1 MSKPSAPMLRF
12 GLWLTAVLALLASS
26 GIWLLP
32 QLRIETDITAM
43 LPQTAPDAVV
53 EQSLDRFA
61 AAAGRRNVYLIEAD
75 AFASARAAAAAF
87 TAALRQSPAFVE
99 VEFERGLDAKA
110 LDAVLGPYRHT
121 LLADADR
128 AALASGHAQAL
139 ADTAL
144 RALYSPA
151 GLMRARP
158 FGEDP
163 LNLYGDY
170 LQSLVA
176 APGALQLR
184 DGVLASTLDGRV
196 SVMVTATLK
205 DSPFALGAQTGASA
219 AVAAASAAA
228 RSAAAEV
235 RVYNSGVLQHAVANS
250 ERAKREISVFGSLS
264 LLGVILVCL
273 YCFGSLRPL
282 ALVLMTLAV
291 GTLASISAVQ
301 WLFGQIHLLALVF
314 GSSLIGVA
322 VDYAIHFFSDRFRG
336 VRPWSGQI
344 AVDHVGT
351 AILVGMLT
359 TSLGYLA
366 LIVPPFP
373 GLRQMAVFSVVGVL
387 SAGLTAL
394 LAFPLLAGHSVRPP
408 PVALAAAAR
417 WLSLRR
423 PPQGRSAALAA
434 LLLIGAAA
442 FGLSRLSFVD
452 DVRALQSSPAPLLA
466 QEAAVQQRLGGGTD
480 TRFFLVEGSDTEALL
495 QHEEQL
501 RTRLD
506 RLVADQQLAGYLAL
520 SRAVPSAA
528 RQRQNRALLATE
540 VYGDNGVLRP
550 LLAGLGYAD
559 DSYQR
564 LQADFAAADDR
575 ILSLPQWLDSALAG
589 PYRGLWVGTTDRGVA
604 SVVALIGVRDLD
616 TLRATAAGLD
626 SARLIDRVADISTVL
641 AHYRRIALFG
651 LAAALLAIAV
661 VVALRY
667 GLRACPR
674 LLLAPVGGCVLT
686 LATLGL
692 LGIPGNLF
700 TVLALLLVLGLGVD
714 YTVFLR
720 EGAASRQVTIMAI
733 SAAAVTTVLAFGTLS
748 ASATPF
754 IRSLGLAALLGV
766 AYTWLIAI
774 ALSAAPQPRVP
785 Q

>member
-1 MSKPSAPMLRF
+1 MSLRSPPVLRF
-12 GLWLTAVLALLASS
+12 TLWLTAVLMLLGTALSV
-26 GIWLLP
+26 LP
-32 QLRIETDITAM
+32 KLQIETDITAM
-43 LPQTAPDAVV
+43 LPQTTPDAVV
-53 EQSLDRFA
+53 EQSLQRFA
-61 AAAGRRNVYLIEAD
+61 AAAGRRNVYLIEA
-75 AFASARAAAAAF
+75 ASFAAARKAAAAF
-87 TAALRQSPAFVE
+87 AASLRASSAFE
-99 VEFERGLDAKA
+99 DVEFERGIDADA
-110 LDAVLGPYRHT
+110 LDAVLEPYRYG
-121 LLADADR
+121 LLAGADR
-128 AALASGHAQAL
+128 AALTAGRAQAL

-144 RALYSPA
+144 RALYTPA
-151 GLMRARP
+151 GLMRVRP

-170 LQSLVA
+170 LQGLIA
-176 APGALQLR
+176 APGRLQLR
-184 DGVLASTLDGRV
+184 DGVLSGRHDDHINV
-196 SVMVTATLK
+196 LVTATLK
-205 DSPFALGAQTGASA
+205 DSPFALGAQGGATA
-219 AVAAASAAA
+219 AVDAATAAALAAA
-228 RSAAAEV
+228 PQIQ
-235 RVYNSGVLQHAVANS
+235 VYRSGVLQHAVANS
-250 ERAKREISVFGSLS
+250 QRAKREIGVFGSLS
-264 LLGVILVCL
+264 LLGVVLVCL

-282 ALVLMTLAV
+282 ALVLVTLAV
-291 GTLASISAVQ
+291 GTLASIVTVQ
-301 WLFGQIHLLALVF
+301 LLFGQIHLLALVF

-336 VRPWSGQI
+336 VQPWSGAI
-344 AVDHVGT
+344 AIDHVGT

-394 LAFPLLAGHSVRPP
+394 LAFPLLAGHSPRPP
-408 PVALAAAAR
+408 PPALAATAR
-417 WLSLRR
+417 WLSRRR
-423 PPQGRSAALAA
+423 PPRGRVAAVTALVLAGV
-434 LLLIGAAA
+434 IG
-442 FGLSRLSFVD
+442 FGLSRLSFID

-466 QEAAVQQRLGGGTD
+466 QETAVQQRLGGGTD
-480 TRFFLVEGSDTEALL
+480 TRFFLVEGADAEALL
-495 QHEEQL
+495 RHEEQL
-501 RTRLD
+501 RERLD
-506 RLVADQQLAGYLAL
+506 ALIADQRLSGYLAL
-520 SRAVPSAA
+520 SRAVPSAQ
-528 RQRQNRALLATE
+528 RQRQNRALLATQ
-540 VYGDNGVLRP
+540 VYGDSGVLQP
-550 LLAGLGYAD
+550 LLAGLGYTD

-564 LQADFAAADDR
+564 LAADFAAADGR
-575 ILSLPQWLDSALAG
+575 ILRLSHWLDSPLAG
-589 PYRGLWVGTTDRGVA
+589 PFRGLWVGSTDRGVA

-616 TLRATAAGLD
+616 ALRAGTAGLD
-626 SARLIDRVADISTVL
+626 SVRLIDRVADISTVL

-667 GLRACPR
+667 GLRVSPR

-733 SAAAVTTVLAFGTLS
+733 SAAALTTVLAFGTLS

-766 AYTWLIAI
+766 TYTWLIAI
-774 ALSAAPQPRVP
+774 VLSAAPAPRVP